1 MELLL
6 KYFDTLENKI
16 KLRYWD
22 SRFLGHASH
31 QDLLKNFF
39 DSTISFDPNRLFQTS
54 MNGPSHNMKIS
65 QKIINHGEEN

>member
-1 MELLL
+1 M
-6 KYFDTLENKI
+6 Y
-16 KLRYWD
+16 
-22 SRFLGHASH
+22 
-31 QDLLKNFF
+31 FF